1 MTNMRSNMKIIYVM
15 LSLLWVIAITACSPK
30 TPEEKP
36 TGVLSNAQQRTL
48 DKAQETEEIL
58 KKADEERRRKL
69 DEMEGQ

>member
-1 MTNMRSNMKIIYVM
+1 MKIIYVM

-30 TPEEKP
+30 SPEEKP
-36 TGVLSNAQQRTL
+36 PGVVSDAQQRTL